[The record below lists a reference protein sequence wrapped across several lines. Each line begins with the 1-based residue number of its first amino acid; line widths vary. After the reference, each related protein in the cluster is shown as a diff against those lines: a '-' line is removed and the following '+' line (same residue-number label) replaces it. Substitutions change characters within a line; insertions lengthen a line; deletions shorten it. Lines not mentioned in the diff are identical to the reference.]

1 MQKFGVKNGPVDRR
15 RLSDQDKGDYNG
27 SGAYN
32 ERAQAVGRTRAYRGN
47 RAYQAK
53 RPIAATERTPGSG
66 SLNEDGSGIQQE
78 RNRQVGINKR
88 KSEGFRPQL
97 DNVYKDI
104 YS

>member
-1 MQKFGVKNGPVDRR
+1 MQKFGVKKGPVDRR
-15 RLSDQDKGDYNG
+15 RLSDQDKAAYNQ
-27 SGAYN
+27 SGAYG
-32 ERAQAVGRTRAYRGN
+32 ERASAVKRVKAFRGD

-53 RPIAATERTPGSG
+53 RPVAATEQTPGSG
-66 SLNEDGSGIQQE
+66 SLSSDGSGIQQE

-88 KSEGFRPQL
+88 KSESFRPEM